1 MHLTLRNPL
10 QTAFTQLHVHNDM
23 KLDSYTSME
32 TTPSS
37 LPPAFSVLVI
47 DDNEEDC
54 YALRRLLRQSLPELA
69 LDIRVAYT
77 GARGLALC
85 RERLPD
91 CILLDY
97 SLGDTDGLS
106 LLAEL
111 NTGRDPD
118 DDPICPAVIL
128 TGARPPTEVAVRAL
142 KGGAQDYLIKE
153 TLTPEGVCLAIENAV
168 EKVRLRRELRASEE
182 RYRLLVEGA
191 KDYAMIL
198 MDVAGNVT
206 SWNLGAERI
215 LGWSQAEV
223 LGRPADLI
231 FLPEDSAADVLAR
244 EMSRATT
251 EGQATFLRWLLRK
264 DGSRFYAD
272 GTMASVWADNGRL
285 RGFAKVLK
293 DATARQALEVE
304 REALLI
310 ETRARAERE
319 ELINQIGQA
328 LLATPDPAVFQAQAV
343 TLLGAALGAD
353 RCYLSSWDAAR
364 DQITVLEDYRRTD
377 LPSMAGE
384 YIASEYAPVMA
395 ALLAQETIVIPDVRS
410 SSLPE
415 AVAAVL
421 AGFALRSVLAV
432 PLLGGGGQIIAMLC
446 AAMADGR
453 REWTAE
459 EVSLVQMV
467 AALTRTAVEAA
478 RVAERER
485 TIATHLQAALT
496 PPIPASVPGLAL
508 TKYYEATLAEA
519 LVGGDFYDVF
529 TLKSD
534 CTVLVVGDL
543 SGKGLEAAAQVA
555 TVRNM
560 LRYALY
566 RSRKIVGALHSLN
579 SLLIEQH
586 LLTGFATLFVAVYD
600 SETGI
605 LAYVNCGQE
614 PALVRRAAGA
624 VEPLSATGPV
634 LGVSENATFKERT
647 VTLGAGDTLVVLT
660 DGLTDCGMSRQEML
674 GIDGVAALLAPSY
687 TLEEAQS
694 AESLGQAV
702 ALRLIEGVGMASP
715 DGLPQDDICIL
726 VAVAKGA
733 IPSKDSP
740 PEGSD

>member
-23 KLDSYTSME
+23 KLDSYTPME
-32 TTPSS
+32 TTLSS
-37 LPPAFSVLVI
+37 LPPDFSVLVI
-47 DDNEEDC
+47 DDSEEDC
-54 YALRRLLRQSLPELA
+54 YTLRRLLHKGLPELA

-85 RERLPD
+85 LERLPD

-231 FLPEDSAADVLAR
+231 FLPEESAADVLAR
-244 EMSRATT
+244 EMSQTTT
-251 EGQATFLRWLLRK
+251 EGKATFLRWLLRK

-353 RCYLSSWDAAR
+353 RCYVSSWDAAR

-415 AVAAVL
+415 AVVAVL
-421 AGFALRSVLAV
+421 AGSALRSVLAV
-432 PLLGGGGQIIAMLC
+432 PLLRGGGQIIAMLC

-467 AALTRTAVEAA
+467 AALIRTAVEAA

-566 RSRKIVGALHSLN
+566 SSRKIVGALHSLN

-600 SETGI
+600 DETGT
-605 LAYVNCGQE
+605 LAYANCGQE

-634 LGVSENATFKERT
+634 LGVSVNATFKEGT
-647 VTLGAGDTLVVLT
+647 VTLGTGDALVVFT

-687 TLEEAQS
+687 TLEETQS

-702 ALRLIEGVGMASP
+702 ALRLIEGAGMASP

-726 VAVAKGA
+726 VAVAKDA
-733 IPSKDSP
+733 IPSKGSP